1 MSDQTQ
7 SMPTPFSL
15 GSMFKLPD
23 RAGSLFMAMAI
34 YIGAVLLANQWATE
48 VVQFTRD
55 GLKLK
60 NVYDFPMDM
69 AIGPQN
75 GLIVVGTVVFGIT
88 FTQRDRVHRAGRAWV
103 YLMLIVTTI
112 LAALQSWFLDVS
124 WRIIVAS
131 TLAILLSEMAD
142 TEVFH
147 RFKERK
153 WFVRVAASN
162 AVSIPIDTVIFNLIA
177 FGGVLSAG
185 LIGAIMIGDIVVKAV
200 VATIAA
206 LVRSRKRD

>member
-1 MSDQTQ
+1 MSEQ
-7 SMPTPFSL
+7 SGTIANPFSL
-15 GSMFKLPD
+15 REAFKLPD
-23 RAGSLFMAMAI
+23 RAGSLFLAMAI
-34 YIGAVLLANQWATE
+34 YIGAVLLANEWATR
-48 VVQFTRD
+48 VVQVTRE
-55 GLKLK
+55 GFKLK
-60 NVYDFPMDM
+60 SVFDFPPDL
-69 AIGPQN
+69 AITPQN

-124 WRIIVAS
+124 WRIILAS
-131 TLAILLSEMAD
+131 TLAILLSELVD

-147 RFKERK
+147 KLKERK

-162 AVSIPIDTVIFNLIA
+162 AVSIPIDTLIFNLVA
-177 FGGVLSAG
+177 FGGVLGAG
-185 LIGAIMIGDIVVKAV
+185 LIVAIMIGDLIVKAV

-206 LVRSRKRD
+206 FFHSRH

>member
-112 LAALQSWFLDVS
+112 LAVFGIAGAAAGIALDRRERKQLNA
-124 WRIIVAS
+124 IAS
-131 TLAILLSEMAD
+131 TAEARAIG
-142 TEVFH
+142 
-147 RFKERK
+147 
-153 WFVRVAASN
+153 FVR
-162 AVSIPIDTVIFNLIA
+162 
-177 FGGVLSAG
+177 
-185 LIGAIMIGDIVVKAV
+185 
-200 VATIAA
+200 
-206 LVRSRKRD
+206 